1 MRDTVGGRAM
11 NTNSRSVSEGCTLG
25 QFPCG
30 NLSVC
35 LPQVLH
41 CNGIEDCPNGADEEH
56 CGDNSGWADFFDRTI
71 KRSFPVELSTD
82 CFLQQFPDGC
92 QCSVL
97 ELQCVRIRLRSIPHV
112 SSNVSSLSLKSN
124 EIRVLPE
131 EAFIKYTELQRLF
144 LQDNCINSVSNQAFR
159 GLFKLQKL
167 TSCFSFRPVTHISP
181 FPFFSM
187 CRILDDN
194 PLKTITVNT
203 FTGLKSLF
211 FLSMVNTSLELLPS
225 SRLCTHMP
233 VNGSTV
239 KYDNLTDLC
248 PAVVLRSLRANQITV
263 LLENT
268 FHGLRVLGELDLS
281 SNQITELPVS
291 IFNDLQALQILNLS
305 QNPLVHIHQSQFDHL
320 TQLQSLG
327 LEGVEI
333 PNIEPRMFQPM
344 KNLSHIYFKKFQYCS
359 YAPHVRK
366 CKPNTDGISSF
377 EDLLASVILRVSVW
391 VMAFITCFGNLFV
404 IGMRTLIR
412 AENNLHAFCIK
423 VLCCEYQRTTPILPR
438 SGLIFLIFQF

>member
-1 MRDTVGGRAM
+1 MPYAIRKK
-11 NTNSRSVSEGCTLG
+11 NTLRYISCSPNSLYICNLIVCVCVSAAGLDSLQSVSEGCTLG

-82 CFLQQFPDGC
+82 CSNTEIKNSPQGSLWMTPFLL
-92 QCSVL
+92 CSP
-97 ELQCVRIRLRSIPHV
+97 CR
-112 SSNVSSLSLKSN
+112 SLKSN

-159 GLFKLQKL
+159 GLFKLLVKL
-167 TSCFSFRPVTHISP
+167 SKSNKSITYAGQYLTKDLNSNI
-181 FPFFSM
+181 
-187 CRILDDN
+187 ILDDN

-203 FTGLKSLF
+203 FTGLKSELDPPYCF
-211 FLSMVNTSLELLPS
+211 FT
-225 SRLCTHMP
+225 

-291 IFNDLQALQILNLS
+291 IFNDLQK
-305 QNPLVHIHQSQFDHL
+305 P
-320 TQLQSLG
+320 
-327 LEGVEI
+327 VE
-333 PNIEPRMFQPM
+333 
-344 KNLSHIYFKKFQYCS
+344 YFKKFQYCS

-438 SGLIFLIFQF
+438 SGLIFLIFQFLSTLPSLSDTPSFITNT